1 MHGTAIGQVLLDAGY
16 IEDVME
22 NQGDFVDGNS
32 LYRFCSVLPN
42 QSNNVKNINTKSKV
56 YGSSNSNYK
65 NIMIETYNN
74 IELDL
79 LNGYVSNMMY
89 AHPKHKKVD

>member
-22 NQGDFVDGNS
+22 NEGDFLDGNC

-42 QSNNVKNINTKSKV
+42 QSHKSQKSKNTKSKI
-56 YGSSNSNYK
+56 YG
-65 NIMIETYNN
+65 TYNFSIYYLYILAN
-74 IELDL
+74 F
-79 LNGYVSNMMY
+79 
-89 AHPKHKKVD
+89 

>member
-22 NQGDFVDGNS
+22 NQGDFLDGNS

-42 QSNNVKNINTKSKV
+42 QSMKSVTTPKSKV
-56 YGSSNSNYK
+56 YG
-65 NIMIETYNN
+65 
-74 IELDL
+74 
-79 LNGYVSNMMY
+79 NGY
-89 AHPKHKKVD
+89 

>member
-22 NQGDFVDGNS
+22 SQGDFVDGNA

-42 QSNNVKNINTKSKV
+42 QSNKSIKVTTTKSKI
-56 YGSSNSNYK
+56 YGN
-65 NIMIETYNN
+65 
-74 IELDL
+74 
-79 LNGYVSNMMY
+79 
-89 AHPKHKKVD
+89 

>member
-32 LYRFCSVLPN
+32 LYRFCSVLPYQTN
-42 QSNNVKNINTKSKV
+42 KIVKSTNKNSKV
-56 YGSSNSNYK
+56 YGNYFFTIT
-65 NIMIETYNN
+65 NNDNN
-74 IELDL
+74 ITSF
-79 LNGYVSNMMY
+79 LNYIHNY
-89 AHPKHKKVD
+89 LI

>member
-42 QSNNVKNINTKSKV
+42 QSSKNVTTSKSKF
-56 YGSSNSNYK
+56 YGN
-65 NIMIETYNN
+65 
-74 IELDL
+74 
-79 LNGYVSNMMY
+79 
-89 AHPKHKKVD
+89 H

>member
-22 NQGDFVDGNS
+22 DQGDFLDGNS

-42 QSNNVKNINTKSKV
+42 QSNNNMKSTNRKSIV
-56 YGSSNSNYK
+56 FGK
-65 NIMIETYNN
+65 
-74 IELDL
+74 
-79 LNGYVSNMMY
+79 
-89 AHPKHKKVD
+89 